1 MDLAFIDIPK
11 AKIKILE
18 SKNITSCED
27 LAEYFPKSYQDYR
40 NQIVCSDVKDEK
52 LSGSIAIRI
61 KSINNL
67 RSSSGRPYLSI
78 IGYDINKNELKILYF
93 NSTYIA
99 RFLKVGK
106 VFTFCGTITIN
117 EFMGNRSYQMIN
129 PYHFGARKEEVM
141 KIYPEYKR
149 IKGISESALLEMIK
163 TSVNLMDRSEILE
176 PVLLH
181 KFDLENRTNALTEI
195 HMPKSMEE
203 IESAK
208 KRFLFD
214 DLFYY
219 NYELKKRQSLRPQK
233 SNYLFRR
240 YDATIKYRD
249 QLPFELTK
257 GQKQALH
264 EICVAFH
271 IGKPLNALVLGDVGC
286 GKTEIAKISMLMA
299 HDNGYQAVMMAP
311 TNVLARQHYQ
321 DLKRSFEPLGVK
333 VGFLSSE
340 TKSKERKSILNELK
354 EGTLSIVVGTHSL
367 LSDEIVYKNL
377 ALTVIDE
384 QHKFGVK
391 QREALSKK
399 IEEGVHCISMS
410 ATPIPRTLAMSLYG
424 DDIQVL
430 AIKELPN
437 GRKPI
442 LTKKYVSNERALRFI
457 AQEVKKGHQA
467 YIVCPLIEESENEKL
482 SAVVSVTEAYKECID
497 VYQPIGIRC
506 GLIHGK
512 MKQDEI
518 QQVVTSFEKHEIDVL
533 VSTTIVEV
541 GVNVPNA
548 TIIYVRNAE
557 RFGLAQLHQ
566 LRGRVGRSSTQS
578 YCILQSDHQGAD
590 AIYKIQSM
598 CETNDGYEIAK
609 RDLQL
614 RGPGDF
620 LGTAQSKDNRFVSLM
635 LAYPQ
640 LNSDIKKEI
649 DSIFTDS
656 KRKMHYNNRLSLRY
670 KKELEK
676 N

>member
-1 MDLAFIDIPK
+1 MDLAFIDMPK

-27 LAEYFPKSYQDYR
+27 LAEYFPKSYRDYR

-78 IGYDINKNELKILYF
+78 VGYDINKNELKILYF
-93 NSTYIA
+93 NSTHIA

-141 KIYPEYKR
+141 KIYPEYKK

-163 TSVNLMDRSEILE
+163 ASVNLMDRSEILE

-203 IESAK
+203 IERAK
-208 KRFLFD
+208 NRFLFD

-219 NYELKKRQSLRPQK
+219 NYELKKSQSYRPEK
-233 SNYLFRR
+233 SKYHFVK
-240 YDATIKYRD
+240 YDATVKYRD
-249 QLPFELTK
+249 QLPFVLTK

-271 IGKPLNALVLGDVGC
+271 TGKPLNALVLGDVGC

-321 DLKRSFEPLGVK
+321 DLKRSFEPLGIK

-367 LSDEIVYKNL
+367 LSDEIIYKDL
-377 ALTVIDE
+377 ALAIIDE

-391 QREALSKK
+391 QRESLSKK
-399 IEEGVHCISMS
+399 IEEGIHCISMS

-424 DDIQVL
+424 DDIKVL

-442 LTKKYVSNERALRFI
+442 LTKKYESNERALRFI

-482 SAVVSVTEAYKECID
+482 SAVVSVTEAYKECTD

-620 LGTAQSKDNRFVSLM
+620 IGTAQSKDNRYVSLM

-656 KRKMHYNNRLSLRY
+656 KRKMHYNDRLSLRY